1 MDFKT
6 VSSDR
11 ENLVGSEPVKYYELF
26 AASTGQVVA
35 VPATYPVELVRGI
48 LQREVNKAKGV

>member
-1 MDFKT
+1 MDNFKT
-6 VSSDR
+6 VSSDK
-11 ENLVGSEPVKYYELF
+11 ENLVGAEPVKYYELF

-48 LQREVNKAKGV
+48 LQREVNK